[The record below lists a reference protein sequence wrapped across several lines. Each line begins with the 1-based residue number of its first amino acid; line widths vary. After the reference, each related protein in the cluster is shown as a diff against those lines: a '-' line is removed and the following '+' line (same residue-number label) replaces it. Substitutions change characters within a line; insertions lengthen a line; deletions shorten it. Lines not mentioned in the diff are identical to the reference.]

1 MRAGGLEATPLRSN
15 EVSITE
21 TPVVEPAVVEA
32 HRPRLLDR
40 LATLFGGVPEDAWS
54 EADRARMARGELP
67 LGHPEHPN
75 V

>member
-15 EVSITE
+15 EVSITGA
-21 TPVVEPAVVEA
+21 PVAEPAEA
-32 HRPRLLDR
+32 KARRLGILDR

-54 EADRARMARGELP
+54 EADQARMARGELP

>member
-1 MRAGGLEATPLRSN
+1 MRAGGLEATQLHSN

-21 TPVVEPAVVEA
+21 APVVEPVVAEA
-32 HRPRLLDR
+32 RRPGLLDR
-40 LATLFGGVPEDAWS
+40 LATLFGGVPENAWS
-54 EADRARMARGELP
+54 EADRERMARGELP